1 MVAAPCIG
9 IVKKFSSQAKSRALA
24 KARLMNWSSPV
35 AQWVG
40 AKPKLGL
47 MRSPGVP
54 WKLFPLISCLMNV
67 RHQAD

>member
-24 KARLMNWSSPV
+24 AARLMNWSSP
-35 AQWVG
+35 AVG

-54 WKLFPLISCLMNV
+54 LKLFPLIKLVMNSTTQE
-67 RHQAD
+67 R